1 MVCYTISMRLSYSAL
16 STFNQCP
23 LKYKWQYVERIK
35 VPPTQDL
42 FFGSLVHNTLEFAL
56 KNDPVVQPIGKLI
69 EYYQAKWNPKVFKD
83 DISEK
88 EYFNAGVEMLKTFH
102 SSHTPGLTTI
112 LNIEKFF
119 EIPWQGHVIVGKID
133 RIDRL
138 PTGELEIID
147 YKTNKKLPGEDDFK
161 FDLQLP
167 LYRWAAQTLVSD
179 SNNIKLTLY
188 FLRHNKRLTP
198 INLKSLDQLQKYIL
212 DSVEAIQSSKFEAK
226 PSKLCGWCEYLFQ
239 CEAGKKYLTKKQ
251 KDGETEK
258 PRNNGFPRDSLF
270 SNL

>member
-1 MVCYTISMRLSYSAL
+1 MRLSYSAM

-23 LKYKWQYVERIK
+23 LKYKWQYIDRIK

-42 FFGSLVHNTLEFAL
+42 FFGSLIHSILEYAL
-56 KNDPVVQPIGKLI
+56 KNSQTIQPIDKLI
-69 EYYQAKWNPKVFKD
+69 EYYTYRWNPAVFKD
-83 DISEK
+83 EVSAK
-88 EYFNAGVEMLKTFH
+88 EYFDSGMEMLKTFH
-102 SSHTPGLTTI
+102 SSYKPGLTTI

-167 LYRWAAQTLVSD
+167 LYHWAAKIIWND
-179 SNNIKLTLY
+179 ADKIKLTLY
-188 FLRHNKRLTP
+188 FLRYNKKLTP
-198 INLKSLDQLQKYIL
+198 DNLKSLDQLQKYIL
-212 DSVEAIQSSKFEAK
+212 DTISAIQSSRFKAK
-226 PSKLCGWCEYLFQ
+226 PSALCGWCEYLSRCPDRQ
-239 CEAGKKYLTKKQ
+239 DYLKSKTYNLTSITS
-251 KDGETEK
+251 DSK
-258 PRNNGFPRDSLF
+258 PKNNGFPTDSLF
-270 SNL
+270 ANL